1 MTAPARRHESLGLFL
16 RLVHQ
21 HWSQAIDARLEEA
34 GFTNIRPPH
43 ANVFTFV
50 PPEGIQVS
58 ELTRLAQVRKQT
70 MAQAVAELE
79 ELGYVE
85 RRPDPNDRR
94 AKLVFLTE
102 RGAAV
107 RPTAMTTGHEV
118 EAHWAD
124 LTSPEDIATLKR
136 LLAGLLT
143 QLQAEYDTEPEDDP
157 SAGAGVAP
165 AVGTDPDPA
174 RNGST

>member
-1 MTAPARRHESLGLFL
+1 MTTPAETHSALGLLL

-21 HWSQAIDARLEEA
+21 HWSQAVDAALEEA

-58 ELTRLAQVRKQT
+58 ELTKLAQVRKQT

-79 ELGYVE
+79 ALGYVE
-85 RRPDPNDRR
+85 RRPDPSDRR
-94 AKLVFLTE
+94 GKLVFLTP

-107 RPTAMTTGHEV
+107 RPTAMATGRLV
-118 EAHWAD
+118 ESHWSD
-124 LTSPEDIATLKR
+124 LTSPEEIATLKR
-136 LLAGLLT
+136 LLSRLLT
-143 QLQAEYDTEPEDDP
+143 QLEAEYDADP
-157 SAGAGVAP
+157 GP
-165 AVGTDPDPA
+165 RIDPDSEA
-174 RNGST
+174 DAGSKSQPDVGR

>member
-1 MTAPARRHESLGLFL
+1 MTDRPQPHSSLGLLL

-21 HWSQAIDARLEEA
+21 HWSQAVDTALEEA

-58 ELTRLAQVRKQT
+58 ELTKLAQVRKQT

-79 ELGYVE
+79 ALGYVE

-94 AKLVFLTE
+94 GKLVFLTE

-107 RPTAMTTGHEV
+107 RPTAMATGRNV
-118 EAHWAD
+118 EAHWAE
-124 LTSPEDIATLKR
+124 LTSPEDLDTLKR
-136 LLAGLLT
+136 LLSRLLT
-143 QLQAEYDTEPEDDP
+143 QLQAEYDAEPAPPAAPEATSATETGPD
-157 SAGAGVAP
+157 
-165 AVGTDPDPA
+165 TDPEP
-174 RNGST
+174 